1 MIRLFLPPEQ
11 ITGETASIRDND
23 HLHLTRVLRA
33 RPGDFVLLLDG
44 KGNAFRARLV
54 SVEKHATTAQIE
66 NAVRVP
72 PEPPIFLTV
81 GQALGKGDKF
91 EQVIQHGTEAGAS
104 AFVPIHAERSVVDI
118 PVAKVADR
126 VTRWRQIAK
135 GAAEQSGRS
144 RIAEVSAPQTVQES
158 LRGAANDTP
167 TLMLHTDETTVGL
180 RAALEGWS
188 VPPARLLLLVG
199 PEGGWNPTE
208 VAQARAAGA
217 LLVGLGPRILRTET
231 AALVAIS
238 QILYS
243 MEIEHHANSW
253 PGWQSDTDR
262 PPGFR

>member
-11 ITGETASIRDND
+11 IVGETACLRDND

-33 RPGDFVLLLDG
+33 RPGEKVLLLDG
-44 KGNAFRARLV
+44 QGNAFQARLV
-54 SVEKHATTAQIE
+54 SVEKHETTAHIE
-66 NAVRVP
+66 SVVEMP

-104 AFVPIHAERSVVDI
+104 GFVPVRAERSVVDI
-118 PVAKVADR
+118 PSAKVADR

-144 RIAEVSAPQTVQES
+144 RIADVSAPQTVQEL
-158 LRGAANDTP
+158 LRTTANDTQA
-167 TLMLHTDETTVGL
+167 LMLHTDETTVSL
-180 RAALEGWS
+180 RRTMEAWS
-188 VPPARLLLLVG
+188 VPPKRLLLLVG
-199 PEGGWNPTE
+199 PEGGWSPAET
-208 VAQARAAGA
+208 AQARSAGA
-217 LLVGLGPRILRTET
+217 WLVGLGPRILRTET

-243 MEIEHHANSW
+243 LEI
-253 PGWQSDTDR
+253 
-262 PPGFR
+262 